1 MRKRIRLGFNID
13 HVATVRNARGDDY
26 PSPIKAAIIAQNNG
40 ADLITVHLREDRRHI
55 RDHDLIELKKKIRI
69 PINLEMALTHE
80 MLQIALKLKPKYVCI
95 VPEKRK
101 EVTTEGGLNLNYKI
115 NYLKKVIHLLKNKN
129 IKVSL
134 FIEPD
139 LKTVHLA
146 KELGSDNIELH
157 TGKYC
162 RFFRE
167 RKNLS
172 IKKEFLRI
180 KNSAKLARTLNLGV
194 HAGHGLNYQ
203 TSKKISEINE
213 ISELNIGH
221 FFISESIFF
230 GIANVLK
237 RFNKILK
244 R

>member
-1 MRKRIRLGFNID
+1 
-13 HVATVRNARGDDY
+13 
-26 PSPIKAAIIAQNNG
+26 
-40 ADLITVHLREDRRHI
+40 
-55 RDHDLIELKKKIRI
+55 
-69 PINLEMALTHE
+69 MALTPE
-80 MLQIALKLKPKYVCI
+80 MLKIALKLRPKYACI

-101 EVTTEGGLNLNYKI
+101 EVTTEGGLNLNYKT
-115 NYLKKVIHLLKNKN
+115 NYLKRVIHLLKKKN
-129 IKVSL
+129 ILVSL
-134 FIEPD
+134 FIDPD

-146 KELGSDNIELH
+146 KKLGSDNIELH

-167 RKNLS
+167 RNNLS
-172 IKKEFLRI
+172 IKKEFLKI
-180 KNSAKLARTLNLGV
+180 KNSAKLGKILNLGV

-203 TSKKISEINE
+203 TSKKISQINE
-213 ISELNIGH
+213 IEELNIGH

-237 RFNKILK
+237 KFNKILK

>member
-1 MRKRIRLGFNID
+1 
-13 HVATVRNARGDDY
+13 
-26 PSPIKAAIIAQNNG
+26 
-40 ADLITVHLREDRRHI
+40 
-55 RDHDLIELKKKIRI
+55 
-69 PINLEMALTHE
+69 MALTHE

-101 EVTTEGGLNLNYKI
+101 EVTTEGGLNLNYKK
-115 NYLKKVIHLLKNKN
+115 NYLKKVINLLKNKN

-146 KELGSDNIELH
+146 KELGADNIERD

-162 RFFRE
+162 KFFRE
-167 RKNLS
+167 KNNLN
-172 IKKEFLRI
+172 IKKEFLKI
-180 KNSAKLARTLNLGV
+180 KNSAKLGINLNLGV

-237 RFNKILK
+237 KFNKILK

>member
-1 MRKRIRLGFNID
+1 
-13 HVATVRNARGDDY
+13 
-26 PSPIKAAIIAQNNG
+26 
-40 ADLITVHLREDRRHI
+40 
-55 RDHDLIELKKKIRI
+55 
-69 PINLEMALTHE
+69 MALTHE

-101 EVTTEGGLNLNYKI
+101 EVTTEGGLNLNYKK
-115 NYLKKVIHLLKNKN
+115 NYLKKVINLLKNKN

-162 RFFRE
+162 KFFRE
-167 RKNLS
+167 KNNLN
-172 IKKEFLRI
+172 IKKEFLKI
-180 KNSAKLARTLNLGV
+180 KNSAKLGLNLNLGV

-237 RFNKILK
+237 KFKKILK
-244 R
+244 Q

>member
-26 PSPIKAAIIAQNNG
+26 PSPLRAAIIAQNNG
-40 ADLITVHLREDRRHI
+40 ADSITVHLREDRRHI
-55 RDHDLIELKKKIRI
+55 RDHDLIELKKKIKI
-69 PINLEMALTHE
+69 PLNLEMALTPE
-80 MLQIALKLKPKYVCI
+80 MLKIALKLKPKYVCI

-101 EVTTEGGLNLNYKI
+101 EVTTEGGLNLNYKT
-115 NYLKKVIHLLKNKN
+115 NYLKKVIHLLKLKN

-162 RFFRE
+162 KFFRE
-167 RKNLS
+167 KNNLN
-172 IKKEFLRI
+172 IKKEFLKI
-180 KNSAKLARTLNLGV
+180 KNSAKLAYTLNLGV

-203 TSKKISEINE
+203 W
-213 ISELNIGH
+213 
-221 FFISESIFF
+221 
-230 GIANVLK
+230 
-237 RFNKILK
+237 
-244 R
+244 

>member
-1 MRKRIRLGFNID
+1 
-13 HVATVRNARGDDY
+13 
-26 PSPIKAAIIAQNNG
+26 
-40 ADLITVHLREDRRHI
+40 
-55 RDHDLIELKKKIRI
+55 
-69 PINLEMALTHE
+69 MALTHE

-101 EVTTEGGLNLNYKI
+101 EVTTEGGLNLNYKK
-115 NYLKKVIHLLKNKN
+115 NYLKKVINLLKNKN

-162 RFFRE
+162 KFFRE
-167 RKNLS
+167 KNNLN
-172 IKKEFLRI
+172 IKKELLKI
-180 KNSAKLARTLNLGV
+180 KNSAKLGINLNLGV

-203 TSKKISEINE
+203 TSKKISESNE

-237 RFNKILK
+237 KFNKILK